1 MVFICNLNDD
11 ISRSSVHLICCVGIY
26 IYLIVILI
34 QSISIRCVYF
44 LNAVMPDFKI
54 LRKDQIS
61 LLICKIGFMF
71 YRSRISRYLLHIFF
85 SVHVENL
92 ELCIL
97 LKHCF
102 LCLVILFDDF
112 QLRFKLFIQHHSPHL
127 RSAWMVLCNL
137 HNKII
142 YRSIVMRSCCLTD
155 NIRSIRD
162 RNTAG
167 ITFLVCKDFCSTVF
181 SDHYWFG
188 RIKII
193 TAIFIYFQGR
203 HQISGKS
210 CPFQ

>member
-1 MVFICNLNDD
+1 MVLINCFNDH
-11 ISRSSVHLICCVGIY
+11 IPGNSVHLVCSIGIY
-26 IYLIVILI
+26 CYLIVIFI
-34 QSISIRCVYF
+34 QSISIRCIYF
-44 LNAVMPDFKI
+44 LNAIMSDFKI
-54 LRKDQIS
+54 LRKNQIS

-92 ELCIL
+92 ELCIF

-112 QLRFKLFIQHHSPHL
+112 QLRFKLFIQHHSPYL
-127 RSAWMVLCNL
+127 RSAWMILCNL
-137 HNKII
+137 YNKII

-167 ITFLVCKDFCSTVF
+167 ITFLVCKDFRCTVF

-203 HQISGKS
+203 YQISSKS